1 MPLLHDSVID
11 STVVGEGS
19 AARPAVY
26 ELLEAHDSRVRNVPE
41 RIKTKRSLPSG
52 TYCSMTL
59 ETPNDR
65 LRKARA
71 KAGFQTPRE
80 AADRFAWPYG
90 TYKSHENGMRGLR
103 RETAVKYAK
112 AFKVS
117 LTWLLT
123 GQGSPQDDALSP
135 DERALLEKYRMLDE
149 QGQKAAYAV
158 TDALVKSLDKPKK
171 SA

>member
-1 MPLLHDSVID
+1 MPLLHNAIID
-11 STVVGEGS
+11 IAIVGEGC
-19 AARPAVY
+19 AAGPAVY
-26 ELLEAHDSRVRNVPE
+26 EIFEAHDRRVQNVPFH
-41 RIKTKRSLPSG
+41 IKTKRSFASG
-52 TYCSMTL
+52 TYCPMTL

-65 LRKARA
+65 LRWARA

-112 AFKVS
+112 AYKVN

-123 GQGSPQDDALSP
+123 GQGSPQDEVLTP
-135 DERALLEKYRMLDE
+135 DEKALLEKYRMLDE
-149 QGQKAAYAV
+149 QGQKAAHAV
-158 TDALVKSLDKPKK
+158 TDALAKSLDKSAK
-171 SA
+171 SV

>member
-1 MPLLHDSVID
+1 
-11 STVVGEGS
+11 
-19 AARPAVY
+19 
-26 ELLEAHDSRVRNVPE
+26 
-41 RIKTKRSLPSG
+41 
-52 TYCSMTL
+52 MTL

-65 LRKARA
+65 LRWARA

-112 AFKVS
+112 AFKIS

-123 GQGSPQDDALSP
+123 GQGSPQDETLTP
-135 DERALLEKYRMLDE
+135 DERALLEKYRMLDK
-149 QGQKAAYAV
+149 QGQKAAQAV
-158 TDALVKSLDKPKK
+158 TDALAQQVDK
-171 SA
+171 SAKSA